1 MDLISKNKIL
11 FIVEGE
17 KTEKQIID
25 SLEKHNFIPNKPFIY
40 AFCNDIYHF
49 YSKIKTYLTNDNS
62 YDFFRELKR
71 LDKNKHLKDLKD
83 DNFTETY
90 LFFDYERQSCRANDD
105 KIKELMDFFNEETEN
120 GKILI
125 SYPMTESLKHIDNSQ
140 DFKDNTIDCKIK
152 NYKHIVSENS
162 DKKYIQINKYDKSIW
177 KELIQTH
184 LYKMNYIINDN
195 YSFPTQIYS
204 QLEIFDNQKKKFID
218 KNNKVSVLSAF
229 PIFIHDYFGNDKIRN
244 LLKS

>member
-1 MDLISKNKIL
+1 
-11 FIVEGE
+11 
-17 KTEKQIID
+17 
-25 SLEKHNFIPNKPFIY
+25 
-40 AFCNDIYHF
+40 
-49 YSKIKTYLTNDNS
+49 
-62 YDFFRELKR
+62 
-71 LDKNKHLKDLKD
+71 
-83 DNFTETY
+83 
-90 LFFDYERQSCRANDD
+90 
-105 KIKELMDFFNEETEN
+105 
-120 GKILI
+120 
-125 SYPMTESLKHIDNSQ
+125 MTESLKHIDNSQ